1 MAVKITNGNP
11 RNGDQNV
18 QVHNGQIVVTGTVD
32 EPCTVSATLTDGVNP
47 PIAGTPVSMFVNT
60 NQQWSFTF
68 PAAANTN
75 YSLTVQGTNA
85 GGTGSSTITFKT
97 A

>member
-1 MAVKITNGNP
+1 MSVKITNANP
-11 RNGDQNV
+11 RNGDENV
-18 QVHNGQIVVTGTVD
+18 PVFNGHITANGTVD
-32 EPCTVSATLTDGVNP
+32 EACTVSATLTDGVNP
-47 PIAGTPVSMFVNT
+47 PVAGTPASMFVNA

-68 PAAANTN
+68 PVAANTN